1 VPIDVDADVNRDDE
15 ADLAWITREENAYLL
30 EYYLD

>member
-1 VPIDVDADVNRDDE
+1 VLIDVETDVNGDNE
-15 ADLAWITREENAYLL
+15 ADLAWITREENAYPL